1 MELENQLF
9 INRTGDTGIELG
21 HEKQLDVTVSI
32 ISYILQC
39 ILFFPS
45 LYINVLVYRMA
56 QREKNSLS
64 LELTVDSICNILS
77 TIFQLS
83 FMGLIK
89 FAAPASAILGGGYC
103 HVSNYI
109 MSFEMFRSLST
120 TFTITVYRYIFIIH
134 SEKINRSEKL
144 KKYIKWTMFSI
155 KWLLLLLFTA
165 KFVIF
170 GGEDLF
176 VKAWYSVCN
185 GKELG
190 SSFRDANR
198 DTLTDIITK
207 ESFYILT
214 EDKKFLLTIFGPIQ
228 NSAAILFLKVFCIVI
243 DLLIIASIF
252 NLTEGMFH
260 FKIAKYLQ
268 E

>member
-9 INRTGDTGIELG
+9 INRTRDTGIELA
-21 HEKQLDVTVSI
+21 HEKQLDVIVSI
-32 ISYILQC
+32 ISYILQWM
-39 ILFFPS
+39 LFFPS

-64 LELTVDSICNILS
+64 LELTVESICNILS

-103 HVSNYI
+103 HVSNVI
-109 MSFEMFRSLST
+109 MSFEMFRFLST

-134 SEKINRSEKL
+134 SEKINSSEKL
-144 KKYIKWTMFSI
+144 KKYIKWTIFST

-170 GGEDLF
+170 NGEDLF
-176 VKAWYSVCN
+176 VKVWYSVCN

-190 SSFRDANR
+190 SSFRDNTR
-198 DTLTDIITK
+198 DTLK

-214 EDKKFLLTIFGPIQ
+214 EDEKNLVTIFGPVQ
-228 NSAAILFLKVFCIVI
+228 NSAVILSLKAFCIVV
-243 DLLIIASIF
+243 DLLIIASMF

-260 FKIAKYLQ
+260 FKIAKYLK

>member
-1 MELENQLF
+1 MELKDQLF
-9 INRTGDTGIELG
+9 INRTRDTGIELA

-32 ISYILQC
+32 VSYIVQW

-45 LYINVLVYRMA
+45 FYINVLVYRMA

-64 LELTVDSICNILS
+64 LELTVESICNILS
-77 TIFQLS
+77 TVFQLS

-89 FAAPASAILGGGYC
+89 FATPASAIVGAGYC
-103 HVSNYI
+103 HVSNVI
-109 MSFEMFRSLST
+109 MSFEMFRFLST

-134 SEKINRSEKL
+134 SEKIKRSEKL
-144 KKYIKWTMFSI
+144 KKCIKWTIFGI

-170 GGEDLF
+170 NGEDLF
-176 VKAWYSVCN
+176 VKVWYSVCN

-190 SSFRDANR
+190 SSFRDSSR
-198 DTLTDIITK
+198 DTLI

-214 EDKKFLLTIFGPIQ
+214 EDEKFLLTIFGPVQ
-228 NSAAILFLKVFCIVI
+228 NSAVILFLKVFCIVV
-243 DLLIIASIF
+243 DLLIIAAMF

-260 FKIAKYLQ
+260 FKIAKYLK

>member
-1 MELENQLF
+1 MELENPLF
-9 INRTGDTGIELG
+9 INRTRDTEIERTD
-21 HEKQLDVTVSI
+21 ETQLDVTVSI
-32 ISYILQC
+32 ISYILQW

-64 LELTVDSICNILS
+64 LELTVESICNILS

-103 HVSNYI
+103 HVSNVI
-109 MSFEMFRSLST
+109 MSFEMFRFLST

-134 SEKINRSEKL
+134 SEKIHRSEKL
-144 KKYIKWTMFSI
+144 KKYIKWTIFSI
-155 KWLLLLLFTA
+155 KWFLLLLFTA

-170 GGEDLF
+170 NGEDLF
-176 VKAWYSVCN
+176 VKVWYSVCN

-190 SSFRDANR
+190 ASFRDTSR
-198 DTLTDIITK
+198 DSLK

-214 EDKKFLLTIFGPIQ
+214 EDEKFLLTIFGPVQ
-228 NSAAILFLKVFCIVI
+228 NSAVILCLKVFCIVV
-243 DLLIIASIF
+243 DLLIIASMF
-252 NLTEGMFH
+252 NLTEGIFH
-260 FKIAKYLQ
+260 GKIAKYLK

>member
-1 MELENQLF
+1 MFKMERENQLF
-9 INRTGDTGIELG
+9 INRTRDTGIELTN
-21 HEKQLDVTVSI
+21 EKQLDVTVSI
-32 ISYILQC
+32 ISYILQW

-64 LELTVDSICNILS
+64 LELTVESICNILS
-77 TIFQLS
+77 TLFQLS

-103 HVSNYI
+103 HVTNII
-109 MSFEMFRSLST
+109 MSFEMFRFLST

-134 SEKINRSEKL
+134 SEKINSSEKL
-144 KKYIKWTMFSI
+144 KNYTKCTIFSI

-170 GGEDLF
+170 NGEDLF
-176 VKAWYSVCN
+176 VKVWYSVCN

-190 SSFRDANR
+190 SSLRDTTR
-198 DTLTDIITK
+198 DTLK

-214 EDKKFLLTIFGPIQ
+214 EDEKFLLTIFGPVQ
-228 NSAAILFLKVFCIVI
+228 NSAVILCLKVFCIVV
-243 DLLIIASIF
+243 DLLIIASMF

-260 FKIAKYLQ
+260 FKIAKYLK

>member
-9 INRTGDTGIELG
+9 INGTRDTGIELT
-21 HEKQLDVTVSI
+21 HENQLDVTVSI
-32 ISYILQC
+32 ITYILQW

-64 LELTVDSICNILS
+64 LELTVESICNILS

-103 HVSNYI
+103 HVSNVI
-109 MSFEMFRSLST
+109 MSFEMFRFLST

-144 KKYIKWTMFSI
+144 KKYIKWTIFSI

-170 GGEDLF
+170 NGEDLF
-176 VKAWYSVCN
+176 VKVWYSVCE
-185 GKELG
+185 GKEPG
-190 SSFRDANR
+190 SSFRD
-198 DTLTDIITK
+198 TLK

-228 NSAAILFLKVFCIVI
+228 NSAVILFLKVFCIIVN
-243 DLLIIASIF
+243 LLIIASMF

-260 FKIAKYLQ
+260 FKIAKYLK